1 MNIREKQ
8 IEMLESAEH
17 ERRMSIIAQNGNSG
31 LNYEQDMLSGFNKS
45 AEQLEAI
52 REEERRGVQDIDV
65 VYEEIKPIDK
75 AAQRKAIPVYSG
87 FVSYFPNAM
96 KEVAECSYKANK
108 QHNGDEPLHWA
119 MEKSKDELDALMR
132 HLIDHAS
139 GVDWDDDGIRHLT
152 KVCWRSL
159 AMLERTLTNK
169 F

>member
-1 MNIREKQ
+1 MSRYDKM
-8 IEMLESAEH
+8 IELEESAEH
-17 ERRMSIIAQNGNSG
+17 EERMRVIAQNGNSG
-31 LNYEQDMLSGFNKS
+31 LNYETNTSTNGF
-45 AEQLEAI
+45 
-52 REEERRGVQDIDV
+52 DV
-65 VYEEIKPIDK
+65 VFEEVK
-75 AAQRKAIPVYSG
+75 APTKAEKRKAIPVYSG
-87 FVSYFPNAM
+87 FVQYFPNAI
-96 KEVAECSYKANK
+96 KEVAECSLKANI

-139 GVDWDDDGIRHLT
+139 GEEWDDDSIRHLT

>member
-1 MNIREKQ
+1 
-8 IEMLESAEH
+8 
-17 ERRMSIIAQNGNSG
+17 
-31 LNYEQDMLSGFNKS
+31 MLSGFNKS
-45 AEQLEAI
+45 INDTKVEAE
-52 REEERRGVQDIDV
+52 V
-65 VYEEIKPIDK
+65 IKPVDK

>member
-17 ERRMSIIAQNGNSG
+17 ERRIRTIEQNGNTG
-31 LNYEQDMLSGFNKS
+31 EHYEQDMLNGFNKPTEELDPS
-45 AEQLEAI
+45 YSCTDSRIVADAILKAEE
-52 REEERRGVQDIDV
+52 
-65 VYEEIKPIDK
+65 
-75 AAQRKAIPVYSG
+75 RKAIPVYSG

-96 KEVAECSYKANK
+96 KEVAQCSYKANK

-139 GVDWDDDGIRHLT
+139 GIDWDDDGIRHLT